1 MLFSALI
8 RNFATNKTIT
18 HLNDYLQQLNPQQ
31 AAAVTYCDGPQL
43 VIAGAGSGKTRVL
56 TYKIVHLLNSGYS
69 PYNIM
74 ALTFTNKAA
83 RTMRERILS
92 LTSPE
97 VASKL
102 WMGTFHSIF
111 AKILRFNAERIGFK
125 SDYTIYD
132 ANDSKTLIKQIIKD
146 KSLDDKVYKPS
157 TVQNIIS
164 MAKNNLMTPADYEN
178 CAQLIEADKIAKR
191 PKTHEIYRT
200 YCARCRVA
208 GAMDFDDI
216 LLYMNIL
223 LRDNPDVLDRY
234 RNFFQYVL
242 VDEYQDTNFAQHMI
256 ILQLTRKKGNLF
268 VVGDDAQSIYSFRGA
283 KIENILRIRE
293 AYPNIEIFK
302 LEHNYRS
309 TKNIIEAAN
318 SLIDKNKNQI
328 KKHSFTENPQGSKV
342 NIIQSYSDYEESYVV
357 ANQIVSIKSR
367 YGDSLND
374 FAVLYRTNAQ
384 SRILEEALR
393 KRNLA
398 YRIYGGLSFYQ
409 RKEIKD
415 AVCYFRLTIN
425 PDDDEALRRV
435 INYPTR
441 GIGDTTVNKIQHC
454 AITNNVS
461 MWQVICDPAKYE
473 LPANAATLKKLA
485 AFHDLIGGLVTENQ
499 QNLDAYT
506 ITRSIIMKSGLY
518 ALTNCDNT
526 PENIS
531 KRENLEELVNS
542 ASAFVEM
549 RKEEGYD
556 DLRLTSFLAEISLA
570 TDQDEE
576 SKEAGGPKVT
586 LMTVHAAK
594 GLEFKNVIVVG
605 VEEELFP
612 AQMSSDTL
620 AHIEEERRLLYVAI
634 TRAMNTCTITYASS
648 RYKNGQTKLCSPS
661 RFLREIDSA
670 YTSLLQTGSSAG
682 ANYNPFANNRDLWKD
697 AREQNKGN
705 EVTFHTRREPL
716 PHYPKPKKEH
726 NDQGIPST
734 TTEPPK
740 NFVAV
745 SKAKESTTPA
755 SGTDA
760 FAHDTNEIAVGTKI
774 RHIRFGIG
782 EITDINTTG
791 SDTKIIVNFEDNGT
805 RTLLLKFA
813 KFEIIK

>member
-1 MLFSALI
+1 M
-8 RNFATNKTIT
+8 
-18 HLNDYLQQLNPQQ
+18 
-31 AAAVTYCDGPQL
+31 
-43 VIAGAGSGKTRVL
+43 
-56 TYKIVHLLNSGYS
+56 
-69 PYNIM
+69 
-74 ALTFTNKAA
+74 
-83 RTMRERILS
+83 
-92 LTSPE
+92 
-97 VASKL
+97 
-102 WMGTFHSIF
+102 
-111 AKILRFNAERIGFK
+111 
-125 SDYTIYD
+125 
-132 ANDSKTLIKQIIKD
+132 
-146 KSLDDKVYKPS
+146 
-157 TVQNIIS
+157 
-164 MAKNNLMTPADYEN
+164 
-178 CAQLIEADKIAKR
+178 
-191 PKTHEIYRT
+191 
-200 YCARCRVA
+200 
-208 GAMDFDDI
+208 
-216 LLYMNIL
+216 
-223 LRDNPDVLDRY
+223 
-234 RNFFQYVL
+234 
-242 VDEYQDTNFAQHMI
+242 
-256 ILQLTRKKGNLF
+256 
-268 VVGDDAQSIYSFRGA
+268 
-283 KIENILRIRE
+283 
-293 AYPNIEIFK
+293 
-302 LEHNYRS
+302 
-309 TKNIIEAAN
+309 
-318 SLIDKNKNQI
+318 
-328 KKHSFTENPQGSKV
+328 
-342 NIIQSYSDYEESYVV
+342 V

-441 GIGDTTVNKIQHC
+441 GIGDTTINKIQHC
-454 AITNNVS
+454 AISNNVS
-461 MWQVICDPAKYE
+461 MWQIICDPAKYE
-473 LPANAATLKKLA
+473 LPVNAATLKKLA
-485 AFHDLIGGLVTENQ
+485 AFHDLIQGLVSENEQ
-499 QNLDAYT
+499 CLDAYS

-518 ALTNCDNT
+518 ALTNSDNT

-531 KRENLEELVNS
+531 KRENLDELVNS
-542 ASAFVEM
+542 ARAFVDM
-549 RKEEGYD
+549 RKEEGND

-612 AQMSSDTL
+612 SQMSSDTL

-670 YTSLLQTGSSAG
+670 YVSLSQTNSSAG
-682 ANYNPFANNRDLWKD
+682 ANYNPFANYRNVWEDAKKSNKD
-697 AREQNKGN
+697 N
-705 EVTFHTRREPL
+705 EVEFHTRREPL
-716 PHYPKPKKEH
+716 PHYPKPTIERDDKSISPTP
-726 NDQGIPST
+726 NV
-734 TTEPPK
+734 PPK

-745 SKAKESTTPA
+745 SKAKESEAPA
-755 SGTDA
+755 SSGDTFVHDA
-760 FAHDTNEIAVGTKI
+760 NEIAVGTKI
-774 RHIRFGIG
+774 RHIRFGLG
-782 EITDINTTG
+782 EITDINVTG

>member
-1 MLFSALI
+1 
-8 RNFATNKTIT
+8 
-18 HLNDYLQQLNPQQ
+18 
-31 AAAVTYCDGPQL
+31 
-43 VIAGAGSGKTRVL
+43 
-56 TYKIVHLLNSGYS
+56 
-69 PYNIM
+69 
-74 ALTFTNKAA
+74 
-83 RTMRERILS
+83 
-92 LTSPE
+92 
-97 VASKL
+97 
-102 WMGTFHSIF
+102 
-111 AKILRFNAERIGFK
+111 
-125 SDYTIYD
+125 
-132 ANDSKTLIKQIIKD
+132 
-146 KSLDDKVYKPS
+146 
-157 TVQNIIS
+157 
-164 MAKNNLMTPADYEN
+164 MTPADYEN

-549 RKEEGYD
+549 RKEEGND

-670 YTSLLQTGSSAG
+670 YTSLSQTGSSAG

-697 AREQNKGN
+697 VREQNKGN

>member
-648 RYKNGQTKLCSPS
+648 RYKNGQTKLGSPS

-670 YTSLLQTGSSAG
+670 YTSLSQTGSSAG